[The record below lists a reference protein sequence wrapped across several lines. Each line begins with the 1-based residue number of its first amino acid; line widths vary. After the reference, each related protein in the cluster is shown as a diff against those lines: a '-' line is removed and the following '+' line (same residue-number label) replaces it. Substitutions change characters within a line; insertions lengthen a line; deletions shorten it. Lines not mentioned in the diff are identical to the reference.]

1 MSPGSELRFQFS
13 HHKLGLQVQFSPSI
27 RNREGNPHVLS
38 LSSLPSQNKQY
49 PPKTS
54 LRLGKTVQ
62 LLFGYHVGK
71 KFF

>member
-1 MSPGSELRFQFS
+1 MSPGSGLRFQFS